1 MIQKRNI
8 AMYIIRSSVTC
19 GIFGIYWFIC
29 LTDDSKLAAND
40 NESASGPVAFLL
52 TIVTCGIYS
61 WYWAYKLGDRVD
73 YAANSRG
80 IGDGSSNSKI
90 LFIVLQLLGLGIV
103 NYLIAQDKLNKIS
116 DYDSFNGNGYNG
128 FNGGYSNN
136 NYNSDNNSFN
146 NYNAASDSSYSGNTD
161 NYSSDS
167 SYADNVFNNANN
179 DSSSYGSSA
188 SEEPGNSYTGSVNNA
203 PYGSPFDNDK
213 SDN

>member
-8 AMYIIRSSVTC
+8 AMYIILSIVTC

-128 FNGGYSNN
+128 FKAVTAITTIILIIIHSTITMQLLIAHTAVIQIITHQIAVMLIMYLTMPIMTVHHMEALPVKNQV
-136 NYNSDNNSFN
+136 
-146 NYNAASDSSYSGNTD
+146 T
-161 NYSSDS
+161 
-167 SYADNVFNNANN
+167 VIQ
-179 DSSSYGSSA
+179 
-188 SEEPGNSYTGSVNNA
+188 VQ
-203 PYGSPFDNDK
+203 
-213 SDN
+213 

>member
-8 AMYIIRSSVTC
+8 AMYIILSIVTC

-136 NYNSDNNSFN
+136 NYNSDTAVIQIITHQIAVMLIMYLTMPIMTVHHMEALPVKNQV
-146 NYNAASDSSYSGNTD
+146 T
-161 NYSSDS
+161 
-167 SYADNVFNNANN
+167 VIQ
-179 DSSSYGSSA
+179 
-188 SEEPGNSYTGSVNNA
+188 VQ
-203 PYGSPFDNDK
+203 
-213 SDN
+213 

>member
-8 AMYIIRSSVTC
+8 AMYIILSIVTC

-80 IGDGSSNSKI
+80 IGDGSSTLLHRISSIKSQIMIHSTAMVIMDLMAVTTITTII
-90 LFIVLQLLGLGIV
+90 LIIIHSTITMQLLIAHTAVIQIITHQIAVMLIM
-103 NYLIAQDKLNKIS
+103 YLTMPIMTVHHMEALPVKNQVTVIQ
-116 DYDSFNGNGYNG
+116 
-128 FNGGYSNN
+128 
-136 NYNSDNNSFN
+136 
-146 NYNAASDSSYSGNTD
+146 
-161 NYSSDS
+161 
-167 SYADNVFNNANN
+167 V
-179 DSSSYGSSA
+179 
-188 SEEPGNSYTGSVNNA
+188 VNNA

>member
-8 AMYIIRSSVTC
+8 AMYIILSIVTC

-90 LFIVLQLLGLGIV
+90 LFIFFAFCGTVFIIYK
-103 NYLIAQDKLNKIS
+103 NHRKMDR
-116 DYDSFNGNGYNG
+116 GN
-128 FNGGYSNN
+128 F
-136 NYNSDNNSFN
+136 
-146 NYNAASDSSYSGNTD
+146 AHPAEITPTIC
-161 NYSSDS
+161 
-167 SYADNVFNNANN
+167 
-179 DSSSYGSSA
+179 YGKF
-188 SEEPGNSYTGSVNNA
+188 PI
-203 PYGSPFDNDK
+203 FLRR
-213 SDN
+213 

>member
-8 AMYIIRSSVTC
+8 AMYIILSIVTC

-116 DYDSFNGNGYNG
+116 DYDSFN
-128 FNGGYSNN
+128 
-136 NYNSDNNSFN
+136 

-188 SEEPGNSYTGSVNNA
+188 SEEQGNSYTGSVNNA

>member
-1 MIQKRNI
+1 M
-8 AMYIIRSSVTC
+8 
-19 GIFGIYWFIC
+19 
-29 LTDDSKLAAND
+29 
-40 NESASGPVAFLL
+40 L

-103 NYLIAQDKLNKIS
+103 NYLIAQDKLNK
-116 DYDSFNGNGYNG
+116 
-128 FNGGYSNN
+128 
-136 NYNSDNNSFN
+136 NSFN

>member
-8 AMYIIRSSVTC
+8 AMYIILSIVTC

-90 LFIVLQLLGLGIV
+90 LFIFFAFCGENRASSNRFYPAGKGRCIFAAMPCFLLV
-103 NYLIAQDKLNKIS
+103 SKC
-116 DYDSFNGNGYNG
+116 
-128 FNGGYSNN
+128 
-136 NYNSDNNSFN
+136 
-146 NYNAASDSSYSGNTD
+146 
-161 NYSSDS
+161 
-167 SYADNVFNNANN
+167 
-179 DSSSYGSSA
+179 
-188 SEEPGNSYTGSVNNA
+188 P
-203 PYGSPFDNDK
+203 
-213 SDN
+213 

>member
-8 AMYIIRSSVTC
+8 AMYIILSIVTC

-90 LFIVLQLLGLGIV
+90 LFIVLQPV
-103 NYLIAQDKLNKIS
+103 PF
-116 DYDSFNGNGYNG
+116 FNAIRQNWKTARSGRGSSIEKSGCAGYNET
-128 FNGGYSNN
+128 YPT
-136 NYNSDNNSFN
+136 
-146 NYNAASDSSYSGNTD
+146 A
-161 NYSSDS
+161 
-167 SYADNVFNNANN
+167 
-179 DSSSYGSSA
+179 
-188 SEEPGNSYTGSVNNA
+188 PGM
-203 PYGSPFDNDK
+203 
-213 SDN
+213 

>member
-8 AMYIIRSSVTC
+8 AMYIILSIVTC

-136 NYNSDNNSFN
+136 NYNSDNNSSHLCVPLRVCHLTVPPAVLEISFC
-146 NYNAASDSSYSGNTD
+146 S
-161 NYSSDS
+161 
-167 SYADNVFNNANN
+167 F
-179 DSSSYGSSA
+179 
-188 SEEPGNSYTGSVNNA
+188 
-203 PYGSPFDNDK
+203 
-213 SDN
+213 

>member
-8 AMYIIRSSVTC
+8 AMYIILSIVTC

-103 NYLIAQDKLNKIS
+103 NYLIACLL
-116 DYDSFNGNGYNG
+116 
-128 FNGGYSNN
+128 
-136 NYNSDNNSFN
+136 
-146 NYNAASDSSYSGNTD
+146 
-161 NYSSDS
+161 
-167 SYADNVFNNANN
+167 
-179 DSSSYGSSA
+179 
-188 SEEPGNSYTGSVNNA
+188 YT
-203 PYGSPFDNDK
+203 SPSPRD
-213 SDN
+213 

>member
-8 AMYIIRSSVTC
+8 AMYIILSIVTC

-103 NYLIAQDKLNKIS
+103 NYLIAQDKLNKSQIMIHS
-116 DYDSFNGNGYNG
+116 MAMVIMDLMAVTAITTIILIIIHSTITMQLLIAHTAVIQIITHQIAVMLIMYLTMPIMTVHHMEALPVKNQV
-128 FNGGYSNN
+128 
-136 NYNSDNNSFN
+136 
-146 NYNAASDSSYSGNTD
+146 T
-161 NYSSDS
+161 
-167 SYADNVFNNANN
+167 VIQ
-179 DSSSYGSSA
+179 
-188 SEEPGNSYTGSVNNA
+188 VQ
-203 PYGSPFDNDK
+203 
-213 SDN
+213 

>member
-8 AMYIIRSSVTC
+8 AMYIILSIVTC

-52 TIVTCGIYS
+52 TIVTCGIYG
-61 WYWAYKLGDRVD
+61 WYWSYKLGDRVD

-103 NYLIAQDKLNKIS
+103 NYLIAQDKLNKIHS
-116 DYDSFNGNGYNG
+116 TAMVIMDLMVVTAITTIILIIIHSTITMQLLIAHTAVIQIITHQIAVMLIMYLTMPIMTVHHMEALPVKNQV
-128 FNGGYSNN
+128 
-136 NYNSDNNSFN
+136 
-146 NYNAASDSSYSGNTD
+146 T
-161 NYSSDS
+161 
-167 SYADNVFNNANN
+167 VIQ
-179 DSSSYGSSA
+179 
-188 SEEPGNSYTGSVNNA
+188 VQ
-203 PYGSPFDNDK
+203 
-213 SDN
+213 

>member
-8 AMYIIRSSVTC
+8 AMYIILSIVTC

-90 LFIVLQLLGLGIV
+90 LFIVLQLLHRISSIKSQIMIHSTAMVIMDLMAVTAITTIILIIIHSTITMQL
-103 NYLIAQDKLNKIS
+103 LIAHTAVIQIITHQIAVMLIMYLTMPIMTVHHMEALPVKNQVTVIQ
-116 DYDSFNGNGYNG
+116 
-128 FNGGYSNN
+128 
-136 NYNSDNNSFN
+136 
-146 NYNAASDSSYSGNTD
+146 
-161 NYSSDS
+161 
-167 SYADNVFNNANN
+167 VQ
-179 DSSSYGSSA
+179 
-188 SEEPGNSYTGSVNNA
+188 
-203 PYGSPFDNDK
+203 
-213 SDN
+213 